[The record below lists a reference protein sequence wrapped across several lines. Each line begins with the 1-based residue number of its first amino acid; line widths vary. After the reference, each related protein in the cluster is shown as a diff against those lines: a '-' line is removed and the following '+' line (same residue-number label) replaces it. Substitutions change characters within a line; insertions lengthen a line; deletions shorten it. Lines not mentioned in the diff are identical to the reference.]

1 MVKRLLVGPLYAV
14 NDSVAELIL
23 QMLLKKYYNPDED
36 YDFDPDVFAIYRRSV
51 EFILPAHEKMMPVI
65 KKLNGT
71 GDLHL
76 LSYSES
82 SHGHGVRCWRLT
94 LRSNLATSS
103 KYPTIYLW
111 CTVSQSS
118 RMFLAVILH
127 TMFLFLTAQSIP
139 IDNGVE
145 GEPEIECGST
155 AITVN
160 FNTRNNFEG
169 YVYVKPHFLTKVDHA
184 YRVSCFYMET
194 IEDILDGGV
203 HGNPVPYG
211 KIGQQVYHRWS
222 CTTQSSTV
230 FSIIEADTVNTFC
243 MLVHSCS
250 VDDGKGDREAHVY
263 KYADRSS
270 LFYECQISI
279 QVKEKG
285 VSQVFWN
292 TFRVFPNKNE
302 NLGMP

>member
-1 MVKRLLVGPLYAV
+1 
-14 NDSVAELIL
+14 
-23 QMLLKKYYNPDED
+23 
-36 YDFDPDVFAIYRRSV
+36 
-51 EFILPAHEKMMPVI
+51 
-65 KKLNGT
+65 
-71 GDLHL
+71 
-76 LSYSES
+76 
-82 SHGHGVRCWRLT
+82 
-94 LRSNLATSS
+94 
-103 KYPTIYLW
+103 
-111 CTVSQSS
+111 
-118 RMFLAVILH
+118 MFLAVILH

-194 IEDILDGGV
+194 IEDVSSRLDVSELTTASVTGAVQMPVCRYDILDGGV

-222 CTTQSSTV
+222 CTTQS
-230 FSIIEADTVNTFC
+230 INTFC

-250 VDDGKGDREAHVY
+250 VDDGKGDRVNILDANGCAIDRYVLNNIEYPDDLLAGQEAHVY

-285 VSQVFWN
+285 ECRRPVCPDLLNSSPS
-292 TFRVFPNKNE
+292 RVFSKFQQATGSVHSGGPRTFTTSRPLFEPAYAQSK
-302 NLGMP
+302 